1 MNDFSKDKITRGVR
15 NNNPFNIVRSKS
27 CWLGKISHEL
37 SDDKVFEQFE
47 TMDYGLRAGV
57 LLLRNYCR
65 NKILQPPTARKFI
78 YRYAPKSEN
87 DTDRYLLF
95 LSINGVDLD
104 KVITYPSHEF
114 CHLLVLILYYESN
127 VSYKED
133 YIYTIINRF
142 KLY

>member
-27 CWLGKISHEL
+27 RWLGKIPHDL

-65 NKILQPPTARKFI
+65 NKDLQPPTARKFI
-78 YRYAPKSEN
+78 YRYAPKQEN
-87 DTDRYLLF
+87 DTVAYLLF
-95 LSINGVDLD
+95 LSYNDVDLD
-104 KVITYPSHEF
+104 KVIIYPSYEF
-114 CHLLVLILYYESN
+114 CHLLVKMLYYESN
-127 VSYKED
+127 LSYKEE